1 MTLEIKFHARA
12 GQGSKTMAQF
22 MAEAA
27 AEQGQFAQAFPYY
40 GPARGGAPM
49 DAFTRISD
57 KPIRIHTL
65 IIDPDILVVVDETLL
80 ASQKMLCNMKKD
92 QVLLI
97 NSKKTAKE
105 IATEYKC
112 PATKIYALDASGIA
126 IKNLKRDMANT
137 SLLGALVK
145 IVDQVELN
153 DLNKIVEQKFGKKL
167 GPELT
172 ALNIKT
178 IKEGYDSI
186 E

>member
-27 AEQGQFAQAFPYY
+27 SEQGQYAQAFPYY

-57 KPIRIHTL
+57 KPIRRHTL

-92 QVLLI
+92 QILLI
-97 NSKKTAKE
+97 NTKKSASE
-105 IATEYKC
+105 IAAEYKC
-112 PATKIYALDASGIA
+112 PATKIYTVDASGIS

-145 IVDQVELN
+145 IVEQVEID
-153 DLNKIVEQKFGKKL
+153 DLNKIVEKKFGKKL
-167 GPELT
+167 GPEMT
-172 ALNIKT
+172 AANINT

-186 E
+186 G